1 MKSFSDYG
9 AIGDGVADDTTAI
22 QSAIDAEHAIYI
34 ESKTY
39 RITQP
44 LIQRKVMRIVG
55 AGQRSKIV
63 ADFAGVQP
71 GAWITDLVYAMPL
84 DVLTGGSMEGF
95 SIEAPCPAIRFD
107 LSSGQSNFINRWKI
121 ENIKATNKV
130 GGYALELYNPIN
142 GDGFF
147 CSTISDSFFNG
158 GLHLPRCG
166 DSINIER
173 NTITGPGPGI
183 NMDAVLGA
191 NMVVIRD
198 NNITSQGVAIS
209 CGQFMTGTK
218 IENNNIE
225 QVAGNPDFCVLLY
238 GAAGASLTKPTFKG
252 NSINGHGRVA
262 GGLIAAGNMQGGV
275 IDENNFV
282 GAATAIYLLPTAS
295 GVRVGRRNIS
305 TCSALYV
312 NQGANI
318 IE

>member
-1 MKSFSDYG
+1 MKTFSDYG
-9 AIGDGVADDTTAI
+9 AVGDGVADDTMAI
-22 QSAIDAEHAIYI
+22 QSAFDAEHDIYI
-34 ESKTY
+34 DPKPH

-44 LIQRKVMRIVG
+44 IIQRKVMRIEG

-63 ADFAGVQP
+63 ADFAGAQP
-71 GAWITDLVYAMPL
+71 AAWITDLVYPTPI
-84 DVLTGGSMEGF
+84 DVPTGGSMKGF

-121 ENIKATNKV
+121 ENIKATNTV
-130 GGYALELYNPIN
+130 GGYALELHNPIN

-158 GLHLPRCG
+158 GLLLPRCG

-173 NTITGPGPGI
+173 NTITGPGDGI
-183 NMDAVLGA
+183 NMDAVVGA

-198 NNITSQGVAIS
+198 NNITSQGVAIY
-209 CGQFMTGTK
+209 CGAFMTGTK

-238 GAAGASLTKPTFKG
+238 GSPGALLTKPSFKG

-262 GGLIAAGNMQGGV
+262 GGLVAAGNMQSGV

-282 GAATAIYLLPTAS
+282 GAATAVYLLPTAS
-295 GVRVGRRNIS
+295 GVRVGRRNVS

-312 NQGANI
+312 NQGPNI